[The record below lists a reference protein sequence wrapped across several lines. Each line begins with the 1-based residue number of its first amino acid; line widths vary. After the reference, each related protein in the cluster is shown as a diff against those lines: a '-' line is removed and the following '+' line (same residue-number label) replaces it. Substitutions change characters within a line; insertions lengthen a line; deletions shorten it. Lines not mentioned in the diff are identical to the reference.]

1 MAVQCLGFHSVWLP
15 RRPPGG
21 PRPRHGSPWRPQV
34 VWIAMASALCGID
47 THGHTGRVEETM
59 RQMQE
64 HRGVLALFG
73 LADGNGPLQP
83 ARLIMCLKYEA

>member
-1 MAVQCLGFHSVWLP
+1 
-15 RRPPGG
+15 
-21 PRPRHGSPWRPQV
+21 
-34 VWIAMASALCGID
+34 MASALCGID

-73 LADGNGPLQP
+73 LADGNGSQQR
-83 ARLIMCLKYEA
+83 ARLIMCLKYQT